1 MVYPC
6 KDCTEKNNCKK
17 NKCKKL
23 KEYKKFRGENI
34 RKNKTWAKESVDVT
48 YRKESDSL

>member
-1 MVYPC
+1 MVYSC
-6 KDCTEKNNCKK
+6 KDCTEKNN
-17 NKCKKL
+17 CKKL

-34 RKNKTWAKESVDVT
+34 RKNKTWAKESVDVK